1 MAEDIYKVSVRING
15 KNQDIDINEF
25 NKKGHNGYAKEYPD
39 AVIRMRNKDNE
50 DFAIPLSEY
59 QTAYDGGLRPYVTRQ
74 KVSEPKPVKQVNTSK
89 NANKPVTYKPGE
101 VALQVEKESGLLP
114 VDGDQKNKSEK
125 ENPYTSAKPVGGF
138 EGTRLYSYINH
149 DNYGKDKV
157 KDFKRETDDL
167 MKVDVSRGYPQAVDL
182 ADETMRRTMPV
193 FSNIVSQSIKESKE
207 KAGAEADKELRSSI
221 PTPGSAY
228 LQAMRYNKNVT
239 PSAIFDSIKDKIAK
253 DQNFA
258 NMIREES
265 ARLEIEPKEYAT
277 RYALPTI
284 QKILYNQLIDE
295 NVPKS
300 TAEYIFSNAM
310 SGSILGM
317 LVDTASKPLEQ
328 RQLESEARGKYNAS
342 TAEDVA
348 STVASIAMDLP
359 VMGVTGGLGNAASKT
374 LLRGQVNR
382 MMSAGLTREAAEGI
396 ATRAAQQTG
405 MKWGLRS
412 VSEGVNFG
420 AYEGLGNVLSQL
432 HTKDEIDASE
442 AGTAMAK
449 GMITGAAMGI
459 FGVGNESIGRA
470 LSTKIGDKASQ
481 AATYATSLG
490 GRTAILAGS
499 SVLGQW
505 ASDPNFNAN
514 DINWTDE
521 FIHAGLTNLGFDIIG
536 AAKRIGKSSVKL
548 RDINLTKEDIRQL
561 NEAGINGSNAKE
573 IAESIIGTKEAS
585 VLSSAD
591 NKPGLLPKEWSGIQ
605 QEYNLSNYGRRFGEI
620 MSNENID
627 LATKSKIGYLM
638 TGQLYKLSPSTG
650 LSESRD
656 ENTGEY
662 IIDTYNTSG
671 QRNERRRFST
681 ADEAAAYKSY
691 AESEVKRNQ
700 AEALEDILNASS
712 KTRASIDVFNSFVD
726 EGISKDRLLDVY
738 SRGKNGEKLSKE
750 DKSLFERINTEID
763 NTIANDFGYGV
774 LKAKNIIMQAHGL
787 SESEFNKIRRKSY
800 NRMSDAEKQ
809 IYNDYLDAMRDVA
822 NPSGRQTSYADMSSQ
837 SEQARYFLGN
847 DAVEDAN
854 NVNVPD
860 GPSPS
865 LVKPSTQNVNVPD
878 GPIARGKQKALEDY
892 DSGNFNAQNVR
903 EYSTHIEM
911 AGQRCRY

>member
-1 MAEDIYKVSVRING
+1 M
-15 KNQDIDINEF
+15 
-25 NKKGHNGYAKEYPD
+25 
-39 AVIRMRNKDNE
+39 
-50 DFAIPLSEY
+50 
-59 QTAYDGGLRPYVTRQ
+59 
-74 KVSEPKPVKQVNTSK
+74 
-89 NANKPVTYKPGE
+89 
-101 VALQVEKESGLLP
+101 P

-157 KDFKRETDDL
+157 KDFKLKTDDL

-207 KAGAEADKELRSSI
+207 KAGAEAYKELRSSI

-228 LQAMRYNKNVT
+228 LQAMRYNKKVT
-239 PSAIFDSIKDKIAK
+239 PSAIFDNIKDKIAK

-265 ARLEIEPKEYAT
+265 GRLEIDPKEYTT

-284 QKILYNQLIDE
+284 QKILYNQLIEE

-317 LVDTASKPLEQ
+317 LVDTTSKPLEQ

-505 ASDPNFNAN
+505 ASDPNFNADN
-514 DINWTDE
+514 INWTDE

-585 VLSSAD
+585 VLSSSD

-605 QEYNLSNYGRRFGEI
+605 QEY
-620 MSNENID
+620 
-627 LATKSKIGYLM
+627 
-638 TGQLYKLSPSTG
+638 
-650 LSESRD
+650 
-656 ENTGEY
+656 
-662 IIDTYNTSG
+662 
-671 QRNERRRFST
+671 
-681 ADEAAAYKSY
+681 
-691 AESEVKRNQ
+691 
-700 AEALEDILNASS
+700 ILVRGNC
-712 KTRASIDVFNSFVD
+712 IL
-726 EGISKDRLLDVY
+726 IS
-738 SRGKNGEKLSKE
+738 
-750 DKSLFERINTEID
+750 
-763 NTIANDFGYGV
+763 
-774 LKAKNIIMQAHGL
+774 
-787 SESEFNKIRRKSY
+787 
-800 NRMSDAEKQ
+800 
-809 IYNDYLDAMRDVA
+809 
-822 NPSGRQTSYADMSSQ
+822 
-837 SEQARYFLGN
+837 
-847 DAVEDAN
+847 
-854 NVNVPD
+854 
-860 GPSPS
+860 
-865 LVKPSTQNVNVPD
+865 
-878 GPIARGKQKALEDY
+878 
-892 DSGNFNAQNVR
+892 
-903 EYSTHIEM
+903 
-911 AGQRCRY
+911 